1 MNFNVKFGKNLRDEL
16 YYNCVDRKTKFILFY
31 SNIERCLRTE
41 DLTILFGVSIDRHT
55 ESRIMMQSNS
65 MPIRSLVIIDLMQG
79 NTIIS
84 AFIIIL
90 RNLLEKPMTQ

>member
-1 MNFNVKFGKNLRDEL
+1 MNFNVKFEKNLRDEL
-16 YYNCVDRKTKFILFY
+16 YYNCVDLKAKFILFY
-31 SNIERCLRTE
+31 SNIKRCLRTE

-65 MPIRSLVIIDLMQG
+65 MPIGSLVIIDLMQG
-79 NTIIS
+79 NTIIN

-90 RNLLEKPMTQ
+90 RNLLAKPMTQ